1 MSLLKLVREKYK
13 TISIVGM
20 AKNTGKTMT
29 LNHLIEE
36 AIEESV
42 TIGITSIGRDG
53 ESLDLVTETEK
64 PKIFVEEG
72 TLVATTADMLFMGDA
87 KVEIISVTD
96 YKTPLGSIII
106 ARVKDSG
113 YVQIGGPQTVKETK
127 EVANKMLELGAEF
140 VIIDGALDRI
150 SSAAPSV
157 SEGTILST
165 GATLSRTVDKVIEET
180 LHVVNLFKL
189 PEIEDEKAKPLV
201 ENIIKSGKVC
211 LINKDYELKPLKVR
225 TALSCGNIIG
235 DHIKEDT
242 KYVVVSGSLV
252 KNTIEDIIKT
262 TRRYKDIKII
272 ISDGTKVF
280 IKPKDWIR
288 FQHYGVKVE
297 VLNSINLIAI
307 TTNPYA
313 PEGYYFDPNDFLEK
327 MRAYVKGVPVMDV
340 VLGGDE
346 YGIYE

>member
-1 MSLLKLVREKYK
+1 LKLIRGKYE
-13 TISIVGM
+13 TVSIVGM

-29 LNHLIEE
+29 LNHLIGE
-36 AIEESV
+36 AIDESV
-42 TIGITSIGRDG
+42 VVGITSIGRDG

-72 TLVATTADMLFMGDA
+72 TLVATTSDMLLLGDA

-96 YKTPLGSIII
+96 YRTPLGSIII
-106 ARVKDSG
+106 GRVKDSG

-127 EVANKMLELGAEF
+127 EVANIMLELGAEF

-165 GATLSRTVDKVIEET
+165 GATLSRNVNKVIEET
-180 LHVVNLFKL
+180 LHVVNLLKL
-189 PEIEDEKAKPLV
+189 PEVKDEKARPLIEEIV
-201 ENIIKSGKVC
+201 ESGKVC
-211 LINKDYELKPLKVR
+211 LINEDYEIEPLKVR

-235 DHIKEDT
+235 DHISEDT

-252 KNTIEDIIKT
+252 KNTIEDMIKT
-262 TRRYKDIKII
+262 TRKYKNVKII

-280 IKPKDWIR
+280 IKPKDWLR
-288 FQHYGVKVE
+288 FQRYGVKVE
-297 VLNSINLIAI
+297 VLNSIELVAI

-313 PEGYYFDPNDFLEK
+313 PQGYYFDPREFLEK
-327 MRAYVKGVPVMDV
+327 MKGYVKEVPVIDV
-340 VLGGDE
+340 VLGGE
-346 YGIYE
+346 

>member
-1 MSLLKLVREKYK
+1 MSLLKLIRGKYE
-13 TISIVGM
+13 TVSIVGM

-29 LNHLIEE
+29 LNHLIGE
-36 AIEESV
+36 AIDESV
-42 TIGITSIGRDG
+42 VVGITSIGRDG

-72 TLVATTADMLFMGDA
+72 TLVATTSDMLLLGDA

-96 YKTPLGSIII
+96 YRTPLGSIII
-106 ARVKDSG
+106 GRVKDSG

-127 EVANKMLELGAEF
+127 EVANIMLELGAEF

-165 GATLSRTVDKVIEET
+165 GATLSRNVNKVIEET
-180 LHVVNLFKL
+180 LHVVNLLKL
-189 PEIEDEKAKPLV
+189 PEVKDEKARPLIEEIV
-201 ENIIKSGKVC
+201 ESGKVC
-211 LINKDYELKPLKVR
+211 LINEDYEIEPLKVR

-235 DHIKEDT
+235 DHISEDT

-252 KNTIEDIIKT
+252 KNTIEDMIKT
-262 TRRYKDIKII
+262 TRKYKNVKII

-280 IKPKDWIR
+280 IKPKDWLR
-288 FQHYGVKVE
+288 FQRYGVKVE
-297 VLNSINLIAI
+297 VLNSIELVAI

-313 PEGYYFDPNDFLEK
+313 PQGYYFDPREFLEK
-327 MRAYVKGVPVMDV
+327 MKGYVKEVPVIDV
-340 VLGGDE
+340 VLGGE
-346 YGIYE
+346 

>member
-1 MSLLKLVREKYK
+1 MSLLKLIRGKYE
-13 TISIVGM
+13 TVSIVGM

-29 LNHLIEE
+29 LNHLIGE
-36 AIEESV
+36 AIDESV
-42 TIGITSIGRDG
+42 VVGITSIGRDG

-72 TLVATTADMLFMGDA
+72 TLVATTSDMLLLGDA

-96 YKTPLGSIII
+96 YRTPLGSIII
-106 ARVKDSG
+106 GRVKDSG

-127 EVANKMLELGAEF
+127 EVANIMLELGAEF

-165 GATLSRTVDKVIEET
+165 GATLSRNMNKVIEET
-180 LHVVNLFKL
+180 LHVVNLLKL
-189 PEIEDEKAKPLV
+189 PEVKDEKARPLIEEIV
-201 ENIIKSGKVC
+201 ESGKVC
-211 LINKDYELKPLKVR
+211 LINEDYEIEPLKVR

-235 DHIKEDT
+235 DHISEDT

-252 KNTIEDIIKT
+252 KNTIEDMIKT
-262 TRRYKDIKII
+262 TRKYKNVKII

-280 IKPKDWIR
+280 IKPKDWLR
-288 FQHYGVKVE
+288 FQRYGVKVE
-297 VLNSINLIAI
+297 VLNSIELVAI

-313 PEGYYFDPNDFLEK
+313 PQGYYFDPREFLEK
-327 MRAYVKGVPVMDV
+327 MKGYVKEVPVIDV
-340 VLGGDE
+340 VLGGE
-346 YGIYE
+346 

>member
-1 MSLLKLVREKYK
+1 MSLLKLIRGKYE
-13 TISIVGM
+13 TVSIVGM
-20 AKNTGKTMT
+20 AKNTGKTVT

-36 AIEESV
+36 AIDESV
-42 TIGITSIGRDG
+42 VVGITSIGRDG

-72 TLVATTADMLFMGDA
+72 TLVATTSDMLLLGDA

-96 YKTPLGSIII
+96 YRTPLGSIII
-106 ARVKDSG
+106 GRVKDSG

-127 EVANKMLELGAEF
+127 EVANIMLELGAEF

-165 GATLSRTVDKVIEET
+165 GATLSRNMNKVIEET
-180 LHVVNLFKL
+180 LHVVNLLKL
-189 PEIEDEKAKPLV
+189 PEVEDEKARPLI
-201 ENIIKSGKVC
+201 EEIIESGKVC
-211 LINKDYELKPLKVR
+211 LINEDYEIQPLKVK

-235 DHIKEDT
+235 DHISEDT

-252 KNTIEDIIKT
+252 KNTIEDMIET
-262 TRRYKDIKII
+262 TRKYKDVKII

-280 IKPKDWIR
+280 IKPKDWLR
-288 FQHYGVKVE
+288 FQRYGVKVE
-297 VLNSINLIAI
+297 VLNSIELIAI

-313 PEGYYFDPNDFLEK
+313 PQGYYFNPREFLEK
-327 MRAYVKGVPVMDV
+327 MRSYVKEVPVIDV
-340 VLGGDE
+340 VLGGE
-346 YGIYE
+346 

>member
-1 MSLLKLVREKYK
+1 MSLLKLIRGKYE
-13 TISIVGM
+13 TVSIVGM
-20 AKNTGKTMT
+20 AKNTGKTVT
-29 LNHLIEE
+29 LNYLIEE
-36 AIEESV
+36 AIDESV
-42 TIGITSIGRDG
+42 VVGITSIGRDG

-72 TLVATTADMLFMGDA
+72 TLVATTSDMLLLGDA

-96 YKTPLGSIII
+96 YRTPLGSIII
-106 ARVKDSG
+106 GRVKDSG

-127 EVANKMLELGAEF
+127 EVANIMLELGAEF

-165 GATLSRTVDKVIEET
+165 GATLSRNINKVIEET

-189 PEIEDEKAKPLV
+189 PEVEDEKARPLIK
-201 ENIIKSGKVC
+201 EIIESGKVC
-211 LINKDYELKPLKVR
+211 LINEDYEIQQLKVR

-235 DHIKEDT
+235 DHISEDT

-252 KNTIEDIIKT
+252 KNTIEDMIKT
-262 TRRYKDIKII
+262 TRKYKNVKII
-272 ISDGTKVF
+272 ISDGTKIF
-280 IKPKDWIR
+280 IKPKDWLR
-288 FQHYGVKVE
+288 FQRYGVKVE
-297 VLNSINLIAI
+297 VLNGIELVAI

-313 PEGYYFDPNDFLEK
+313 PQGYYFDPSEFVEK
-327 MRAYVKGVPVMDV
+327 MKGYVKEVPVIDV
-340 VLGGDE
+340 VLGGE
-346 YGIYE
+346 